1 MHLAFRFRGCP
12 RRLGC
17 SWARITRTAIVA
29 ALLALLNLPV
39 ITSHAADTP
48 RPPNIVF
55 ILADDMG
62 YGDPGC
68 LNAASKIPTPHIDR
82 LAAEGMRL
90 TNAHSPSSVCSP
102 TRYGLLTGR
111 YAWRTRLQ
119 NGVLVSWSPPLIS
132 ADRLTVGQ
140 LLQSQGYVTAC
151 FGKWH
156 LGDTWRTVDGR
167 PPVTNE
173 DQTTNV
179 DFTRPIADGPTT
191 RGFDTFFGNGAPNFP
206 PYCFID
212 DDHTLGV
219 PSAPSGPEF
228 NRRGPMLPGWRWV
241 DVQPELTRRTV
252 EFLRNAATSNPPRP
266 FFVYMPL
273 GGPHYPIV
281 PTPEFQGT
289 TPVGAYGDWVAQ
301 MDADVGQVLAA
312 LDETGAASNTLVIF
326 TSDNGPEV
334 TGEVKPGVYHRA
346 EQYGH
351 FSNGDLRGAKRDLW
365 EGGHRVPFVVRWPGV
380 VRPGTERD
388 ALICHVDF
396 MATVA
401 DMLEVDLPAEAAVD
415 SISFLP
421 VLKGELTSARES
433 VVHHSLTGRF
443 AIRRSD
449 WKLIEAPTGD
459 DNGRFGETEWFRAQ
473 RGYGAPDGQPKQLFD
488 LASDPAEHVNLY
500 ASQPEKAAALHQELL
515 DIVKRGRS
523 TPGPD
528 QANDVEVVI
537 EKPPRP

>member
-1 MHLAFRFRGCP
+1 MRLAFPFRGPTRQADRFSVGITEIVISILLLTLMHLRGI
-12 RRLGC
+12 
-17 SWARITRTAIVA
+17 ATVA
-29 ALLALLNLPV
+29 AEP
-39 ITSHAADTP
+39 DP
-48 RPPNIVF
+48 PPNIIF

-68 LNAASKIPTPHIDR
+68 FNSASKIPTPHIDR
-82 LAAEGMRL
+82 LAVEGMRF

-111 YAWRTRLQ
+111 YAWRSRLQ
-119 NGVLVSWSPPLIS
+119 SGVLVSWSPPLIA

-140 LLQSQGYVTAC
+140 LLQQQGYATAC

-156 LGDTWRTVDGR
+156 LGDTWPTVDGQ
-167 PPVTNE
+167 PPVTNK
-173 DQTTNV
+173 DKSTNV
-179 DFTRPIADGPTT
+179 DFTRSIADGPTT

-212 DDHTLGV
+212 NDHTLGI

-228 NRRGPMLPGWRWV
+228 NRQGPMLPGWRWV

-252 EFLRNAATSNPPRP
+252 QFIRDRVATRPERP

-312 LDETGAASNTLVIF
+312 LDESGAANNTLVIF

-365 EGGHRVPFVVRWPGV
+365 EGGHRVPFVARWPGV
-380 VRPGTERD
+380 IASGTASD
-388 ALICHVDF
+388 ALICHTDY

-401 DMLEVDLPAEAAVD
+401 DLLDVELPAEAAVD
-415 SISFLP
+415 SVSFLP
-421 VLKGELTSARES
+421 VLKGEASSSRES

-443 AIRRSD
+443 AIRRGH

-459 DNGRFGETEWFRAQ
+459 DNGKLGETEWFRTQ
-473 RGYGAPDGQPKQLFD
+473 RGYGTPDGQPQQLFD
-488 LASDPAEHVNLY
+488 LAADPSEHVNLY
-500 ASQPEKAAALHQELL
+500 ASQPEKAAALHQELVET
-515 DIVKRGRS
+515 VKRGRS

-537 EKPPRP
+537 EKPAR